1 MKNIIKEII
10 KQQIDLGYHDKTAYW
25 HFKYDKR
32 QFKEMIENYIVSLN
46 KNEIKKMFDLK
57 IKKDNEILIYY
68 NFYSNQFN

>member
-1 MKNIIKEII
+1 
-10 KQQIDLGYHDKTAYW
+10 
-25 HFKYDKR
+25 
-32 QFKEMIENYIVSLN
+32 MIENYIVSLN